1 MFGIC
6 DRLKSID
13 DGYFVVY
20 DRHRSRFEVHNSR
33 QRGST
38 FALAVPYASL
48 DARVVELVRK
58 TRVENVLEA
67 PVAEGAEVGSVSYYL
82 NGNLLKSY
90 TVCTDSA
97 VEERSFRWILE
108 YIIKVAFFL

>member
-1 MFGIC
+1 MKEWVVRVESDVFGIC

-58 TRVENVLEA
+58 TRVEN
-67 PVAEGAEVGSVSYYL
+67 AER
-82 NGNLLKSY
+82 LLSEMERENARREKERVEGVMKSL
-90 TVCTDSA
+90 C
-97 VEERSFRWILE
+97 
-108 YIIKVAFFL
+108 